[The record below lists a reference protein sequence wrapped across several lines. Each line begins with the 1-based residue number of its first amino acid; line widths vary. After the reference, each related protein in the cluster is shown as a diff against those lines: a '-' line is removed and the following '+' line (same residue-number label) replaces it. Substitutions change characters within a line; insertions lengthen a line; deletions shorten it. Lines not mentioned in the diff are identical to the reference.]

1 MPFQRITILGCGLI
15 GGSFA
20 LALKQAGFAGEIV
33 GWGREA
39 ALKRAQ
45 QRGAIDRGVVDLAQA
60 VADADLVYLSTP
72 VGAILD
78 LLSQVGQAVKA
89 GALVTDAGSTKVV
102 ICARAKEV
110 LPKNVTF
117 LGGHPLTGREISGIE
132 NADADLFVGAK
143 YVVIKEGK
151 EAEEAEEEFGS
162 GSVREFLGWLRR
174 VGAEPVVL
182 DAETHDRAVAF
193 TSHLPQLLSTALAG
207 VVWDETDRDKLPVL
221 LAAGGFRDM
230 VRLASSP
237 YEIWRDI
244 CATNSENISRALERL
259 ERRLARL
266 RARLQ
271 SPELAGEFEK
281 AQQVCSLLKANDGRR
296 NDG

>member
-33 GWGREA
+33 GWGRED
-39 ALKRAQ
+39 ALERAR

-78 LLSQVGQAVKA
+78 LLPQVGQAAKA
-89 GALVTDAGSTKVV
+89 GALVTDAGSTKVA

-110 LPKNVTF
+110 LPKKVTF
-117 LGGHPLTGREISGIE
+117 LGGHPLTGKETSGIE

-143 YVVIKEGK
+143 YVVIKERK

-162 GSVREFLGWLRR
+162 ESVREFLGWLRR

-193 TSHLPQLLSTALAG
+193 TSHLPQLLSTALAAA
-207 VVWDETDRDKLPVL
+207 VWDETDRDKLTVS
-221 LAAGGFRDM
+221 LAASGFRNM

-266 RARLQ
+266 RARLR
-271 SPELAGEFEK
+271 SPELAEEFEK
-281 AQQVCSLLKANDGRR
+281 AQQLSQQFRANAKR
-296 NDG
+296 

>member
-33 GWGREA
+33 GWGRED
-39 ALKRAQ
+39 ALERAQ

-60 VADADLVYLSTP
+60 VADADLIYLSTP

-78 LLSQVGQAVKA
+78 LLPQVGQAAKA
-89 GALVTDAGSTKVV
+89 GALVTDAGSTKVA

-110 LPKNVTF
+110 LPEKVIF
-117 LGGHPLTGREISGIE
+117 LGGHPLTGKETSGIE

-143 YVVIKEGK
+143 YVVIKETK

-162 GSVREFLGWLRR
+162 ESVREFLDWLRR

-193 TSHLPQLLSTALAG
+193 TSHLPQLLSTALAAA
-207 VVWDETDRDKLPVL
+207 VADETDRDELPVS

-266 RARLQ
+266 RAHLQ
-271 SPELAGEFEK
+271 SPELAQEFEK
-281 AQQVCSLLKANDGRR
+281 AQQLVRRVSREQGR
-296 NDG
+296 

>member
-39 ALKRAQ
+39 TLEKAR

-78 LLSQVGQAVKA
+78 LLSQVGQAAKA
-89 GALVTDAGSTKVV
+89 GALVTDAGSTKVT
-102 ICARAKEV
+102 IYAKAKEV
-110 LPKNVTF
+110 LPEKVIF
-117 LGGHPLTGREISGIE
+117 LGGHPLTGKEISGIE

-162 GSVREFLGWLRR
+162 ESVREFLDWLRR

-207 VVWDETDRDKLPVL
+207 VVWDETGRDKLPVL

-230 VRLASSP
+230 VRLASGP

-266 RARLQ
+266 RKHLQ
-271 SPELAGEFEK
+271 SPELAEEFEK

>member
-33 GWGREA
+33 GWGRED
-39 ALKRAQ
+39 ALERAR

-78 LLSQVGQAVKA
+78 LLPQVGQAAKA
-89 GALVTDAGSTKVV
+89 GALVTDAGSTKVA

-110 LPKNVTF
+110 LPKKVTF
-117 LGGHPLTGREISGIE
+117 LGGHPLTGKETSGIE

-143 YVVIKEGK
+143 YVVIKETK
-151 EAEEAEEEFGS
+151 EAEEAEEEFGNE
-162 GSVREFLGWLRR
+162 SVREFLGWLRR

-207 VVWDETDRDKLPVL
+207 VVWDETDRDELPVL

-244 CATNSENISRALERL
+244 CLTNTSEIARALNLLEQRL
-259 ERRLARL
+259 GQMRDQLKSKDLA
-266 RARLQ
+266 Q
-271 SPELAGEFEK
+271 EFEK
-281 AQQVCSLLKANDGRR
+281 ASELTKKLRHGNS
-296 NDG
+296 

>member
-33 GWGREA
+33 GWGRED
-39 ALKRAQ
+39 ALERAQ

-60 VADADLVYLSTP
+60 VADADLIYLSTP

-78 LLSQVGQAVKA
+78 LLPQVGQAAKA
-89 GALVTDAGSTKVV
+89 GALVTDAGSTKFTS
-102 ICARAKEV
+102 CAKAKEV
-110 LPKNVTF
+110 LPEKVIF
-117 LGGHPLTGREISGIE
+117 LGGHPLTGKETSGIE

-143 YVVIKEGK
+143 YVVIKETK

-162 GSVREFLGWLRR
+162 ESAREFLDWLRR
-174 VGAEPVVL
+174 VGAELVVL

-193 TSHLPQLLSTALAG
+193 TSHLPQLLSTALAAA
-207 VVWDETDRDKLPVL
+207 VADETDRGELPVL

-244 CATNSENISRALERL
+244 CSTNSENISRALERL

-271 SPELAGEFEK
+271 SPELAEEFEK
-281 AQQVCSLLKANDGRR
+281 AQQACSLLKANDGRR

>member
-33 GWGREA
+33 GWGRED
-39 ALKRAQ
+39 ALERAR

-78 LLSQVGQAVKA
+78 LLPQVGQAAKA
-89 GALVTDAGSTKVV
+89 GALVTDAGSTKVA

-110 LPKNVTF
+110 LPKKVTF
-117 LGGHPLTGREISGIE
+117 LGGHPLTGKETSGIE

-143 YVVIKEGK
+143 YVVIKETK
-151 EAEEAEEEFGS
+151 EAEEAEEEFGNE
-162 GSVREFLGWLRR
+162 SVREFLGWLRR

-207 VVWDETDRDKLPVL
+207 VVWDETDRDELPVL

-244 CATNSENISRALERL
+244 CLTNTSEIDRALNLLEQRL
-259 ERRLARL
+259 GQMRDQLKSKDLA
-266 RARLQ
+266 Q
-271 SPELAGEFEK
+271 EFEK
-281 AQQVCSLLKANDGRR
+281 ASELTKKLRHGNS
-296 NDG
+296 

>member
-20 LALKQAGFAGEIV
+20 LALKQADFAGEIV

-39 ALKRAQ
+39 TLERAR
-45 QRGAIDRGVVDLAQA
+45 QRGAIDRGVVDLVQA

-72 VGAILD
+72 VGVILE
-78 LLSQVGQAVKA
+78 LLSQVGQAAKA

-102 ICARAKEV
+102 ICARAGEV

-117 LGGHPLTGREISGIE
+117 LGGHPLTGKETSGIE

-143 YVVIKEGK
+143 YVVIKETK
-151 EAEEAEEEFGS
+151 EAEEEEEEFGS
-162 GSVREFLGWLRR
+162 ESVREFLDWLRR

-182 DAETHDRAVAF
+182 DAETHDRAGAF
-193 TSHLPQLLSTALAG
+193 TSHLPQLLSTALAAA
-207 VVWDETDRDKLPVL
+207 VADETDRDGLPVS

-230 VRLASSP
+230 VRLAASP

-244 CATNSENISRALERL
+244 CSTNSENISRALERL

-281 AQQVCSLLKANDGRR
+281 AQQVCSLLKANDGRG

>member
-20 LALKQAGFAGEIV
+20 FALKQAGFAGEIV
-33 GWGREA
+33 GWGRED
-39 ALKRAQ
+39 ALERAR

-78 LLSQVGQAVKA
+78 LLPQVGQAAKA
-89 GALVTDAGSTKVV
+89 GALVTDAGSTKVA

-110 LPKNVTF
+110 LPEKVIF
-117 LGGHPLTGREISGIE
+117 LGGHPLTGKETSGIE
-132 NADADLFVGAK
+132 NADADLFVDAK
-143 YVVIKEGK
+143 YVVIKETK

-162 GSVREFLGWLRR
+162 ESVREFLDWLRR

-207 VVWDETDRDKLPVL
+207 VVWDETDRDELPVL

-244 CATNSENISRALERL
+244 CLTNTSEIARALNLLEQRL
-259 ERRLARL
+259 GQMRDQLKSKDLA
-266 RARLQ
+266 Q
-271 SPELAGEFEK
+271 EFEK
-281 AQQVCSLLKANDGRR
+281 ASELTKKLRHGNS
-296 NDG
+296 

>member
-1 MPFQRITILGCGLI
+1 M
-15 GGSFA
+15 
-20 LALKQAGFAGEIV
+20 
-33 GWGREA
+33 
-39 ALKRAQ
+39 
-45 QRGAIDRGVVDLAQA
+45 
-60 VADADLVYLSTP
+60 
-72 VGAILD
+72 
-78 LLSQVGQAVKA
+78 
-89 GALVTDAGSTKVV
+89 
-102 ICARAKEV
+102 
-110 LPKNVTF
+110 
-117 LGGHPLTGREISGIE
+117 
-132 NADADLFVGAK
+132 
-143 YVVIKEGK
+143 VIKETK

-162 GSVREFLGWLRR
+162 ESVREFLDWLRR

-193 TSHLPQLLSTALAG
+193 TSHLPQLLSTALAAA
-207 VVWDETDRDKLPVL
+207 VADETDRDGLPVS

-259 ERRLARL
+259 ERRLARM

-271 SPELAGEFEK
+271 SPELAEEFEK

>member
-20 LALKQAGFAGEIV
+20 LALKQAGFVGEIV

-39 ALKRAQ
+39 ALERAQ

-72 VGAILD
+72 VGAILE
-78 LLSQVGQAVKA
+78 LLPQVGQVAKA
-89 GALVTDAGSTKVV
+89 GALVTDAGSTKVA
-102 ICARAKEV
+102 ICAKAKEV

-117 LGGHPLTGREISGIE
+117 LGGHPLTGKETSGIE
-132 NADADLFVGAK
+132 NADANLFVGAK
-143 YVVIKEGK
+143 YVVIKG
-151 EAEEAEEEFGS
+151 AEEAEEEFGS
-162 GSVREFLGWLRR
+162 ESVREFLDWLRR

-182 DAETHDRAVAF
+182 DAETHDRAVAL
-193 TSHLPQLLSTALAG
+193 TSHLPQLLSTALAAA
-207 VVWDETDRDKLPVL
+207 VADETDQDELPVS

-259 ERRLARL
+259 EHRLARL

-271 SPELAGEFEK
+271 SPELAEEFEK
-281 AQQVCSLLKANDGRR
+281 AQQVCSLLKANDGRK

>member
-20 LALKQAGFAGEIV
+20 LALKQADFAGEIV

-39 ALKRAQ
+39 TLERAR
-45 QRGAIDRGVVDLAQA
+45 QRGAIDRGVVDLVQA
-60 VADADLVYLSTP
+60 VADADLIYLSTP
-72 VGAILD
+72 VGAILE
-78 LLSQVGQAVKA
+78 LLPQVGRAVKA
-89 GALVTDAGSTKVV
+89 GALVTDAGSTKVA
-102 ICARAKEV
+102 ICAKAGEV

-117 LGGHPLTGREISGIE
+117 LGGHPLTGKEISGIE

-143 YVVIKEGK
+143 YVVIKEAG
-151 EAEEAEEEFGS
+151 EAEEEFGS
-162 GSVREFLGWLRR
+162 ESAREFLDWLRR

-193 TSHLPQLLSTALAG
+193 TSHLPQLLSTALAAA
-207 VVWDETDRDKLPVL
+207 VADEIDEDGLPVS
-221 LAAGGFRDM
+221 LAASGFRDM
-230 VRLASSP
+230 IRLAASP
-237 YEIWRDI
+237 DEIWRDI
-244 CATNSENISRALERL
+244 CSTNSENISRALERL

-271 SPELAGEFEK
+271 SPDLAEEFEK
-281 AQQVCSLLKANDGRR
+281 AQQVYSLLKAKAGRR
-296 NDG
+296 SDG